1 MWMQVSGVSRE
12 ICYKYVFLCLKKG
25 NEKSLTMQTTKAYSL
40 LPTRTTTNLK
50 QREGERE

>member
-40 LPTRTTTNLK
+40 LSTRTTTNLK